1 MRPAMTRL
9 NRRPTLKLR
18 KTGPDKLL
26 GLAAALLLLALWS
39 FVLWQLPALPER
51 MPIHFDH
58 TGQADAYGHKNLLLI
73 LPGIATVLAG
83 VLSFAGRHPE
93 VFNYRVPI
101 TAENAE
107 RQYRNAALMMRVM
120 RLVVVALFFLIC
132 WKAVQVGLG
141 QSEGLGLMF
150 LPLVLG
156 LVFAPVVYF
165 ALRSRS
171 LG

>member
-1 MRPAMTRL
+1 MTRL
-9 NRRPTLKLR
+9 NRRPILKLR
-18 KTGPDKLL
+18 KTGLDRLL
-26 GLAAALLLLALWS
+26 GLVTALLLLAFWG
-39 FVLWQLPALPER
+39 FVLWQFPALPQR

-58 TGQADAYGHKNLLLI
+58 TGQADIYGHKNMLLMF
-73 LPGIATVLAG
+73 PGIATLLAG

-107 RQYRNAALMMRVM
+107 RQYRNAALKTRVM

-132 WKAVQVGLG
+132 WKSVQVGLG

-150 LPLVLG
+150 LPLVLA

-165 ALRSRS
+165 AARSKK
-171 LG
+171 LN